1 MVTNKTSIMVIGGG
15 ATGVGIIRDL
25 ALRGIDAVLV
35 EQQDLA
41 HGASFR
47 FHGLLHSG
55 ARYAVKDPL
64 AAKECIE
71 ENIILKQIAPTCIRE
86 SGGLFLQ
93 QKDDQDE
100 YVDKWLDGCLQAGI
114 VTKELS
120 VKDVLQENPYLTKDI
135 KRAYSVPDGII
146 DGARLVWS
154 NVHQATKYGAK
165 VLTYNKVTDI
175 HSEKGRITGATVIN
189 TLTGESSHWECETI
203 INVAGTWANEVT
215 RLCGIELN
223 MTKNKGTLLVFNQ
236 RLSNKVLNRLRTP
249 GDGDIIVPHH
259 TVTILGTTSVNVDRP
274 DLAKPTSQEVE
285 ILLNAGRE
293 LYPEIDNYRLLRAYA
308 GVRPLYAGEGY
319 INGDNGRD
327 ISRDFTIRDHNLDG
341 LNGIISLI
349 GGKLTTYRLIA
360 EKTVDYVCKAM
371 KIDQAC
377 TTAQIPLV
385 APALTEK
392 TKGKINPLILR
403 YGEKGLQI
411 QEYLKQNSEKDIILC
426 ECEDVSFA
434 EVEEVASWEST
445 KNLDDLR
452 RKTRI
457 GMGTCQGLY
466 CSFRS
471 LGTAWI
477 NLKNKPEPPLKQL
490 INFLENRYKGQKYL
504 FWESQIKE
512 SELTLGVYSTIFNL
526 ERVELTDE
534 I

>member
-1 MVTNKTSIMVIGGG
+1 MVVNKTSVIVIGGG

-55 ARYAVKDPL
+55 ARYAVKDPS
-64 AAKECIE
+64 AARECIE
-71 ENIILKQIAPTCIRE
+71 ENIILKQIASTCIKE
-86 SGGLFLQ
+86 SGGMFLQ
-93 QKDDQDE
+93 HKDDQDE
-100 YVDKWLDGCLQAGI
+100 YVEKWLDGCHQAGI
-114 VTKELS
+114 MTQELS
-120 VKDVLQENPYLTKDI
+120 IKNVLEENPYLTKDL

-146 DGARLVWS
+146 DGSRLVWA
-154 NVHQATKYGAK
+154 NVHQALKHGVK
-165 VLTYNKVTDI
+165 VLTYNKVIGINT
-175 HSEKGRITGATVIN
+175 ENGRVIGAEVVH
-189 TLTGESSHWECETI
+189 TLTGERSHWECETI
-203 INVAGTWANEVT
+203 INVAGTWADDVT
-215 RLCGIELN
+215 KLAGIELN

-236 RLSNKVLNRLRTP
+236 CLSNKVLNRLRTP

-274 DLAKPTSQEVE
+274 DLAKPTSQEVD

-293 LYPEIDNYRLLRAYA
+293 LYPEIDKYRLLRAYA
-308 GVRPLYAGEGY
+308 GVRPLYAGEGH
-319 INGDNGRD
+319 INDDDGRD
-327 ISRDFTIRDHNLDG
+327 ISRDFTILDHSLDG
-341 LNGIISLI
+341 LIGFISLI

-360 EKTVDYVCKAM
+360 EKTVDYVCKVM
-371 KIDQAC
+371 GIDQIC

-385 APALTEK
+385 APVLTEK

-411 QEYLKQNSEKDIILC
+411 QEYIKQNSEKEIILC

-445 KNLDDLR
+445 KNMDDLR

-477 NLKNKPEPPLKQL
+477 NLKKKPEHPLKQL
-490 INFLENRYKGQKYL
+490 TNFLENRYKGQRYL